1 VVGLDVAARRA
12 QEEPRAVRVSFL
24 RDGRQRHG
32 AEPCPKRFIVNCE
45 RRTSRIRV
53 TVHGNAP
60 FGCKSHSNVS
70 LALLHSPIRQELKLC
85 VTSGRYFSRASYVAR
100 SFVPNILVEQGVLD
114 LPADAPTS
122 RFPLPRAHRR
132 MPGFRHGDIQG

>member
-1 VVGLDVAARRA
+1 MVGLDVAARRA

-24 RDGRQRHG
+24 RDGCQRHG

-60 FGCKSHSNVS
+60 FGFRSHSNVS

-85 VTSGRYFSRASYVAR
+85 VTSGRYFSRASYVGRA
-100 SFVPNILVEQGVLD
+100 FVPKIPIKHGVLR
-114 LPADAPTS
+114 LSANAPTS
-122 RFPLPRAHRR
+122 RFPLPSVHRR
-132 MPGFRHGDIQG
+132 MPGFRDGDIRV

>member
-1 VVGLDVAARRA
+1 
-12 QEEPRAVRVSFL
+12 
-24 RDGRQRHG
+24 
-32 AEPCPKRFIVNCE
+32 
-45 RRTSRIRV
+45 V

-60 FGCKSHSNVS
+60 FGFQSHSNVS

-122 RFPLPRAHRR
+122 RFPLPRAHCR